1 MAIAPPRAAALL
13 LAGSLLA
20 PTPASPPASAY
31 SSPPRICGP
40 HAAPAGAHGAS
51 GGAAARGAR
60 DRAQTLQVALA
71 AGDELKMGN
80 GTLRSFTRTDPAG
93 AVTAVGVR
101 FDEASLDALPA
112 TGTELVLPLGPE
124 AAPFKEIAVNW
135 NPQGHEPP
143 GIYDVPHFDFH
154 FYTIDERG
162 RDAITTD
169 EAGLA
174 RVSKAPPAG
183 RVPAGYVATPGG
195 VPRMGAHW
203 VDPSAFPELHGGTF
217 ASSPIIGYFDG
228 ELTFYEPM
236 VALSYLRSK
245 PNLRSTLKEPPEV
258 SVHGRYPTAYSVA
271 FDPASREYTI
281 ALEGMRAR

>member
-1 MAIAPPRAAALL
+1 MVIAPPRAAALL

-31 SSPPRICGP
+31 SAPRICGP
-40 HAAPAGAHGAS
+40 HAAPAGVRGAS
-51 GGAAARGAR
+51 GDAAARPTR

-71 AGDELKMGN
+71 TGDALGL
-80 GTLRSFTRTDPAG
+80 GHGSFRSFTRTDSAG
-93 AVTAVGVR
+93 GVTAIGVR
-101 FDEASLDALPA
+101 FDEAALEALPA
-112 TGTELVLPLGPE
+112 TETELVLPLGPE
-124 AAPFKEIAVNW
+124 SAPFKEIAVNW
-135 NPQGHEPP
+135 NPRGHEPP

-154 FYTIDERG
+154 FYMIDERS
-162 RDAITTD
+162 RDAIATD

-174 RVSKAPPAG
+174 RLGKAPPASQ
-183 RVPAGYVATPGG
+183 VPAGYVPTPGG

-217 ASSPIIGYFDG
+217 ASSPIIGTFDG
-228 ELTFYEPM
+228 QFTFYEPM

-245 PNLRSTLKEPPEV
+245 PNLRSALKEPPEV
-258 SVHGRYPTAYSVA
+258 VLHGRYPTAYSVGY
-271 FDPASREYTI
+271 DPAIHEYTV